1 MQSVT
6 ASRELRAVACDCRG
20 AVSVEIALLVPL
32 LIGLLGGG
40 LEAVNFVLIN
50 QKLDRTAA
58 SMSDLVA
65 RTSTIT
71 EGEIKSM
78 FSAINYIMNP
88 FDLLSG
94 GKIIVSSIVAT
105 GGKGPKIAW
114 QRSTGFGDN
123 TSQLGK
129 EGNGAT
135 LPGGLNVRDGDNIIV
150 CEAYFHY
157 EPMLFEGLFADM
169 TLYRYA
175 VFHPRFGK
183 LDVIYP

>member
-1 MQSVT
+1 
-6 ASRELRAVACDCRG
+6 
-20 AVSVEIALLVPL
+20 
-32 LIGLLGGG
+32 
-40 LEAVNFVLIN
+40 
-50 QKLDRTAA
+50 
-58 SMSDLVA
+58 
-65 RTSTIT
+65 
-71 EGEIKSM
+71 M